1 MATVEE
7 LAGRQFSR
15 ILAMRDESIEIRRGT
30 DTLNP
35 QTVRLERAEARAL
48 TLDNQTSEQ
57 VVADVVILGS
67 VDLDIATGDRFND
80 SSGNLIEVVAVNPNR
95 QVATVAQ
102 GRIVS

>member
-57 VVADVVILGS
+57 VVADVVILGA
-67 VDLDIATGDRFND
+67 LTWILPPAID
-80 SSGNLIEVVAVNPNR
+80 STTPAAISLKLLL
-95 QVATVAQ
+95 
-102 GRIVS
+102 